1 MACRVFKD
9 INRGTAIGKLLLD
22 KAFNI
27 MKNPK
32 YDEYQSEVTSMIY
45 KLFHQKNFDGINKK
59 KIMSNKEVAEE
70 LDKAIMK

>member
-1 MACRVFKD
+1 MACGVFKD

>member
-1 MACRVFKD
+1 MACGVFKD

-45 KLFHQKNFDGINKK
+45 KLFHQKIFDGINKK

>member
-1 MACRVFKD
+1 MACGVFKD

-32 YDEYQSEVTSMIY
+32 YDEYHSEVTSMIY